1 MGNLYRWALKM
12 NISINL
18 FYILIIWA
26 FFERRRITCLA
37 PIDMK
42 GFFYNDFANAERGPG
57 VVVGG
62 FASFAKGRKFGEAG
76 TS

>member
-1 MGNLYRWALKM
+1 MSSKNEYFNQSILYFDDL
-12 NISINL
+12 SIFWKKANHL
-18 FYILIIWA
+18 SSTNRY
-26 FFERRRITCLA
+26 E
-37 PIDMK
+37 

>member
-1 MGNLYRWALKM
+1 
-12 NISINL
+12 
-18 FYILIIWA
+18 
-26 FFERRRITCLA
+26 
-37 PIDMK
+37 MK

-76 TS
+76 TSLSVVKRGPIAGAAA